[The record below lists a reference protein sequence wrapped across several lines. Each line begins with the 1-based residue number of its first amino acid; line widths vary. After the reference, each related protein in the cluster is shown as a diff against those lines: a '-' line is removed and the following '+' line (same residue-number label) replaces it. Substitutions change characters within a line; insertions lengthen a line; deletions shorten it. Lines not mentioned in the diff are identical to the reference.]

1 MGTSWRI
8 PGWECGRR
16 WRPLIVALSLLLA
29 VACPASSEDG
39 VFLREMLRIPAPGA
53 GVRGLEAMLVRPA
66 GEGRYPLALI
76 NHGSP
81 RFTEERPNMTPLA
94 FLPQATELARRGW
107 AAVVVMRR
115 GFGDLGGVFAEH
127 PGPCNNAN
135 YFASTAAAVD
145 DLRAAI
151 ERLAKRAD
159 IDASRVI
166 AVGQSVGGFA
176 SVRLT
181 ADPPAGL
188 LAAIN
193 FAGGQGS
200 PKDGKV
206 CREDRLIAA
215 FEFMGSRSRIPMLW
229 VYADN
234 DRYFGPALALKLHTA
249 FQSGGGQA
257 EFVKHPAFGEDGHNL
272 FFQGIPLWTPHV
284 DAFLKR
290 QNLVLR
296 DTLLPLP
303 AVDIAP
309 PPQLTEIGRK
319 GFADFLAAAPHKA
332 FAVSPKGAF
341 GWRSGQRTVEAAEEE
356 ALRLCLKHTT
366 DCRIYAVDEEAVGT
380 PYAQ

>member
-1 MGTSWRI
+1 MLPMQTFER
-8 PGWECGRR
+8 GRR
-16 WRPLIVALSLLLA
+16 WRPFVVAFALLLA
-29 VACPASSEDG
+29 GACPALCDDT
-39 VFLREMLRIPAPGA
+39 VFAREMLRIPAPGA

-81 RFTEERPNMTPLA
+81 RFAEERPNMTPLA
-94 FLPQATELARRGW
+94 FLPQATEFARRGW

-115 GFGDLGGVFAEH
+115 GFGNSDGVFAEH

-166 AVGQSVGGFA
+166 SVGQSVGGFA

-188 LAAIN
+188 LAAIS

-206 CREDRLIAA
+206 CREDRLVAA
-215 FEFMGSRSRIPMLW
+215 FEFMGSRSRMPMLW

-234 DRYFGPALALKLHTA
+234 DRYFGPALAQKLHAA
-249 FQSGGGQA
+249 FQSRGGQA
-257 EFVKHPAFGEDGHNL
+257 EFVKHQAFGEDGHNL
-272 FFQGIPLWTPHV
+272 FFQGVPLWTPYV
-284 DAFLKR
+284 DAFLKK

-296 DTLLPLP
+296 ETLLPLP

-309 PPQLTEIGRK
+309 PPQLTDIGRK

-332 FAVSPKGAF
+332 FAVSRNGAA
-341 GWRSGQRTVEAAEEE
+341 GWMYGQRTTEAAEEG
-356 ALRLCLKHTT
+356 ALRHCLKHAT
-366 DCRIYAVDEEAVGT
+366 DCRIYAVDEETVGT